1 MENNKVQP
9 LPVEEVE
16 KMPPAARL
24 RAIRAVFKV
33 EVDTWSSTHNNPE
46 LQLMWKHMME
56 ALFNSLTT
64 GKLDPRLI
72 VKPLGWAA
80 KQQDDL
86 EARGLIR

>member
-16 KMPPAARL
+16 KMPPAFQLSEIKKR
-24 RAIRAVFKV
+24 FGV
-33 EVDTWSSTHNNPE
+33 EVDLWSSPHNNPE
-46 LQLMWKHMME
+46 LQLMRKHLME

-72 VKPLGWAA
+72 VKPLGWRR
-80 KQQDDL
+80 KQEAEL
-86 EARGLIR
+86 AARGLIR

>member
-1 MENNKVQP
+1 MGNNKVQP

-16 KMPPAARL
+16 KMPPAARWME
-24 RAIRAVFKV
+24 IETMFGV
-33 EVDTWSSTHNNPE
+33 EVDLWSSQHNNPE